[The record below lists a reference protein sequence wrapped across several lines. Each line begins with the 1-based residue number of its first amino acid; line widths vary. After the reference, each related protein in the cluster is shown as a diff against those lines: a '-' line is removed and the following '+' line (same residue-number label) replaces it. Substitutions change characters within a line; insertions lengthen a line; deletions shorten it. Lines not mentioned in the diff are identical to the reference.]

1 MASTNVAY
9 QSVAIKYGI
18 LVGVAHI
25 IYFVL
30 MWIFG
35 LLDVIELSF
44 ISGLFLIIG
53 ISVAISR
60 FKRIRGGTLHY
71 LQGLGIG
78 ATVGVVS
85 SAILALFLLIFLS
98 IFRTGYIREP
108 AGERP
113 LPGKPDKAF
122 AVCDYHPV
130 WHCTGPPDRVYRHA
144 VVQTGRS
151 QHHAWA
157 EIR

>member
-44 ISGLFLIIG
+44 ISGLFLVIG

-85 SAILALFLLIFLS
+85 SAILALFLMIFLS
-98 IFRTGYIREP
+98 IFRTGYIENLQASALFPESLTKLSLFVITILYGTVPGLLIGFIAMQWFKREDHSTM
-108 AGERP
+108 
-113 LPGKPDKAF
+113 PG
-122 AVCDYHPV
+122 
-130 WHCTGPPDRVYRHA
+130 RR
-144 VVQTGRS
+144 
-151 QHHAWA
+151 
-157 EIR
+157 